1 MDGLTPRLESLVAE
15 LGKLP
20 GIGRKTALRLGLHLL
35 LKENRAR
42 DLAGALVSAADGCRF
57 CVVCGNLSEE
67 ERCPV
72 CANPARDNGLLCV
85 VEQVPDLLAI
95 ERVGGY
101 RGVYHVLGGLL
112 SPLDGVGPE
121 HLRMAELERRVA
133 SGEVREVVLAT
144 GATVEGDATALYLQ
158 RRLQG
163 KTRLSRLARGLPSGG
178 SLETADALTLS
189 RALDGRESL
198 G

>member
-1 MDGLTPRLESLVAE
+1 MDGLTPRLEALVAE

-35 LKENRAR
+35 LKDNRAL
-42 DLAGALVSAADGCRF
+42 DLAGALLAAAEGCRF
-57 CVVCGNLSEE
+57 CAVCGNLSEE

-72 CANPARDNGLLCV
+72 CANPARDAGLLCV

-95 ERVGGY
+95 ERLGGF

-121 HLRMAELERRVA
+121 QLRLVELERRVA
-133 SGEVREVVLAT
+133 EGGVREVVLALA
-144 GATVEGDATALYLQ
+144 ATVEGDATALYLQ
-158 RRLQG
+158 RHLQG
-163 KTRLSRLARGLPSGG
+163 RTRLSRLARGLPSGG

-189 RALDGRESL
+189 RALDGRETL